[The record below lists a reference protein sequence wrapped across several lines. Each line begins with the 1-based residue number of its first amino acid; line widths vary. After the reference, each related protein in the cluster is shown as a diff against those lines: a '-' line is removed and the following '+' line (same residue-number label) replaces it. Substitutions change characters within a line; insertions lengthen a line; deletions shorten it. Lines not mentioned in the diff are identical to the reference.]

1 MSTRIRLSG
10 PARADL
16 LEIWCYVAEEDF
28 AAADRLLERIHRRCD
43 ALARM
48 PRLGRLRPE
57 LAPGIRSLSVGRYLI
72 FYRETPR
79 GVEVVRVRG
88 GEMDLARLLEQ

>member
-1 MSTRIRLSG
+1 LSTRLKLSG

-16 LEIWCYVAEEDF
+16 LEIWCYTAEGSV
-28 AAADRLLERIHRRCD
+28 AAADRLLDRIHKRCN
-43 ALARM
+43 ALTRM
-48 PRLGRLRPE
+48 PRQGRLRPE
-57 LAPGIRSLSVGRYLI
+57 LGPELRSVPVGRYLI

-88 GEMDLARLLEQ
+88 GEMDLARLFEQ